1 MEAYLNLFIRAAFI
15 ENLPLTFFLGMCTF
29 LAISKKIEV

>member
-1 MEAYLNLFIRAAFI
+1 MGHYFDIIFRSIFI

-29 LAISKKIEV
+29 LAI